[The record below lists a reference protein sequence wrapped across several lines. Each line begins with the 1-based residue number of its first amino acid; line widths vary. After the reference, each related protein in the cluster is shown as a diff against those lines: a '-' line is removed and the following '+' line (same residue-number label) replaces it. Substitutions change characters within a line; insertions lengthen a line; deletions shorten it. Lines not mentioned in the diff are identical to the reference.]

1 MSAAGTM
8 SADRR
13 MGLLECG
20 WRLYRVGDVL
30 PVMRAF
36 PSLNSS
42 DGEPHSGEG
51 SVPHVV
57 NSAFNNGVLRR
68 VRRPDDET
76 MVCPGGW
83 ISFSSRR
90 PVFFYQVEEFV
101 TNRGVYCADA
111 TGLDADAAL
120 FLVACLNRVAA
131 RFSYERSMTPGRL
144 RTELVGLPSLPG
156 GSPDWEVMARASRAA
171 RAAASSVL
179 DGLRGAHWASGG
191 LGDTDVEV
199 DEPGSPSAGP
209 VLSALYTEA
218 GGGEAEPLPIPGAG
232 RFTWRWF
239 RVGDFMR
246 ARSAVQHSA
255 THRLLLNGD
264 GSSGDVDGTVVI
276 GDAIHNNGSVGRTL
290 FAPTEAGRCVTFS
303 ALAGPESVFY
313 QDGPFAAV
321 NHVHVL
327 EPHRGFEALSEEP
340 GALLLVVPLVREA
353 LRAGRALVSGCG
365 LLPRFVEECL
375 VPLPSLPGGSGP
387 DARAMSD
394 LVSGLRGAVRAALDA
409 R

>member
-1 MSAAGTM
+1 MSAPAP
-8 SADRR
+8 APANH
-13 MGLLECG
+13 GLGILECR
-20 WRLYRVGDVL
+20 WRLHRVGDVL

-42 DGEPHSGEG
+42 DGEPHNGEG

-57 NSAFNNGVLRR
+57 NSAFNNGVLSR
-68 VRRPDDET
+68 VRRPSDDKT
-76 MVCPGGW
+76 VCPGGW

-131 RFSYERSMTPGRL
+131 RFSYERSMTPDRL
-144 RTELVGLPSLPG
+144 KTELVGLPSLPG
-156 GSPDWEVMARASRAA
+156 GAPDWEWMARASRAA
-171 RAAASSVL
+171 RAASSSVL
-179 DGLRGAHWASGG
+179 DGLRGARWASGG
-191 LGDTDVEV
+191 LGDVDGEV
-199 DEPGSPSAGP
+199 DEPASPSAGP
-209 VLSALYTEA
+209 VLSAPYPEA
-218 GGGEAEPLPIPGAG
+218 GGGEAEPLLIPGAG
-232 RFTWRWF
+232 RFEWRWF

-246 ARSAVQHSA
+246 ARSAVRHNAPQ
-255 THRLLLNGD
+255 RVLLDKDSVGAV
-264 GSSGDVDGTVVI
+264 GGTVVV

-327 EPHRGFEALSEEP
+327 EPRRGFEALSEEP

-365 LLPRFVEECL
+365 LLPRLVEECL
-375 VPLPSLPGGSGP
+375 VPLPSLPDGSGP
-387 DARAMSD
+387 DARVMSV
-394 LVSGLRGAVRAALDA
+394 LVSGIRGAVRAALDA

>member
-1 MSAAGTM
+1 MSAPAPT
-8 SADRR
+8 SADHGP
-13 MGLLECG
+13 GLLECG
-20 WRLYRVGDVL
+20 WRLYHVGDVL

-42 DGEPHSGEG
+42 DGDPHSGEG

-57 NSAFNNGVLRR
+57 SSAFNNGVLRR

-131 RFSYERSMTPGRL
+131 RFSYERSMTPDRL
-144 RTELVGLPSLPG
+144 KTELVGLPSLPG
-156 GSPDWEVMARASRAA
+156 GAPDWEWMARASRAA
-171 RAAASSVL
+171 RAASSSVL
-179 DGLRGAHWASGG
+179 DDLHSAHWASGG
-191 LGDTDVEV
+191 LGSTGGGL

-209 VLSALYTEA
+209 VLLAPYPEA
-218 GGGEAEPLPIPGAG
+218 GGGEAEPLPIPGAS

-246 ARSAVQHSA
+246 ARSAAQHGA
-255 THRLLLNGD
+255 THRVLLD
-264 GSSGDVDGTVVI
+264 KDSSDVDGTVVV

-327 EPHRGFEALSEEP
+327 EPRRGFEALSEEP
-340 GALLLVVPLVREA
+340 GALLHMVSLVREA

-365 LLPRFVEECL
+365 LLPRLVEECL
-375 VPLPSLPGGSGP
+375 VPLPSLPDRSGP
-387 DARAMSD
+387 DARAMSV

>member
-1 MSAAGTM
+1 MSAADTT
-8 SADRR
+8 SADCR
-13 MGLLECG
+13 MGPLERG
-20 WRLYRVGDVL
+20 WRLYLVGDVL

-42 DGEPHSGEG
+42 DGEPHNGEV

-68 VRRPDDET
+68 VRRPSNET

-131 RFSYERSMTPGRL
+131 RFSYEQSMTPDRL
-144 RTELVGLPSLPG
+144 ETELVGVPSLPG
-156 GSPDWEVMARASRAA
+156 GAPDWEGMARASRAA
-171 RAAASSVL
+171 RAAVSSVL
-179 DGLRGAHWASGG
+179 DGLRGARWASVGIGDVGG
-191 LGDTDVEV
+191 EV
-199 DEPGSPSAGP
+199 DEPASPSVGP
-209 VLSALYTEA
+209 VLSVPYPEA
-218 GGGEAEPLPIPGAG
+218 GGGEADPLLIPGAG
-232 RFTWRWF
+232 RFEWRWF

-246 ARSAVQHSA
+246 ARSAVRHNAPQ
-255 THRLLLNGD
+255 RVLLDTDSVGAV
-264 GSSGDVDGTVVI
+264 GGTVVV

-290 FAPTEAGRCVTFS
+290 FDSTEAGRCVTFS

-327 EPHRGFEALSEEP
+327 EPRLGFDALSEEP
-340 GALLLVVPLVREA
+340 GALLLVVPVVREA

-365 LLPRFVEECL
+365 LLPRLVEECL
-375 VPLPSLPGGSGP
+375 VPLPSLPDGSGP
-387 DARAMSD
+387 DARAMSE
-394 LVSGLRGAVRAALDA
+394 LVFGLRGAVRAALDA
-409 R
+409 S

>member
-1 MSAAGTM
+1 MSAPATA
-8 SADRR
+8 SADHGPGPLERR
-13 MGLLECG
+13 
-20 WRLYRVGDVL
+20 WRPYRVGDVL

-42 DGEPHSGEG
+42 DGEPHSGKG

-68 VRRPDDET
+68 VRRPDDDKT
-76 MVCPGGW
+76 VCPGGW

-131 RFSYERSMTPGRL
+131 RFSYERSMTPDRL
-144 RTELVGLPSLPG
+144 KTELVGLPSLPSG
-156 GSPDWEVMARASRAA
+156 APDWEGMARASRAA
-171 RAAASSVL
+171 RSAASSVL
-179 DGLRGAHWASGG
+179 DGLRGARWASGG
-191 LGDTDVEV
+191 LGDVDGEV
-199 DEPGSPSAGP
+199 DEPTSPSADP
-209 VLSALYTEA
+209 VLSALYPEA

-246 ARSAVQHSA
+246 ARGAVQHSA
-255 THRLLLNGD
+255 THRVLLDKDSAG
-264 GSSGDVDGTVVI
+264 GGTVVV

-327 EPHRGFEALSEEP
+327 ELRRGFEALSEEP

-365 LLPRFVEECL
+365 LLPRLVEGCL
-375 VPLPSLPGGSGP
+375 VPLPSLPDGSGP
-387 DARAMSD
+387 DARAMSV
-394 LVSGLRGAVRAALDA
+394 LVSGIRGAVRAALDA